1 MDSKAFGIN
10 VAKKL
15 EEIGMS
21 QRELADKVEV
31 TEVAMSRYISGERT
45 PKGPII
51 AATAKELGTT
61 FEELTRVEMAEKKI
75 REMTSEEIDEI
86 LRTGLIIKCESEEV
100 MNALL
105 NEFHEAGVT
114 AYRIEDEKIGEFVV
128 EMPPV
133 K

>member
-21 QRELADKVEV
+21 QRELADKVGV
-31 TEVAMSRYISGERT
+31 TEVSMSRYISGERT

-51 AATAKELGTT
+51 AAIAKELGTT
-61 FEELTRVEMAEKKI
+61 FEELTGVEMVEKKI
-75 REMTSEEIDEI
+75 REITSEEIDEI
-86 LRTGLIIKCESEEV
+86 LRTGLIKCESEEV
-100 MNALL
+100 MNDLL
-105 NEFHEAGVT
+105 NKFREAEVT
-114 AYRIEDEKIGEFVV
+114 AYRIEDERIGEFVV

>member
-21 QRELADKVEV
+21 QRELADKVGV
-31 TEVAMSRYISGERT
+31 TEVSMSRYISGERT

-51 AATAKELGTT
+51 AAIAKELGTT
-61 FEELTRVEMAEKKI
+61 FEELTGVEMVEKKI
-75 REMTSEEIDEI
+75 REITSEEIEEI
-86 LRTGLIIKCESEEV
+86 LRTGLIKCESEEV
-100 MNALL
+100 MNDLL
-105 NEFHEAGVT
+105 NKFREAEVT
-114 AYRIEDEKIGEFVV
+114 AYRIEDERIGEFVV